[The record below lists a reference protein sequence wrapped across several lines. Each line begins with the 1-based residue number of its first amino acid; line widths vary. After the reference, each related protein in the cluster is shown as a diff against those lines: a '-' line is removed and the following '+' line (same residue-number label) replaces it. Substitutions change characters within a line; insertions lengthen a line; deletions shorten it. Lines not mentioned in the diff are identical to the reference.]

1 MIETLKAE
9 LKLRPTYDEL
19 IGMIESQ
26 GDPNRPSIEQV
37 IDRRATIFRNNQ
49 FGSQF
54 DNLDFLGLKKQE
66 EDRARDNLRNAQLR
80 KAGVDA
86 GTSTGMVG
94 LRAMGFETPSE
105 VYEMDDEEDDIMLNE
120 DIARIRTEMERHRQR
135 QQEAQQASSSTAR
148 SGLDEAH
155 SQSLPVGVPVHS
167 MATDEEDVMP
177 PLEDIEEGE
186 EEEEFEDDPE
196 LIPADDD
203 ETTKAPGQ
211 ARKHKETIDYNDI
224 TKWKQRDV
232 STDDILFQLYLRGIT
247 LEKEQEEDIG
257 KLRNKGKGRE
267 MTKKDYL
274 LNFIEKLMMTGQ
286 WTNEVNGQLIR
297 SRMREWRE
305 MKKGKGKG
313 SGEDKP
319 VPSKPAEASSSSS
332 TPLRDIAVAGAKAGA
347 QELAKAGA
355 QVIAKSFYQDK
366 KYQ

>member
-19 IGMIESQ
+19 VGMIESQ

-86 GTSTGMVG
+86 GTSTGMVD
-94 LRAMGFETPSE
+94 LRARGFVTPSE

-120 DIARIRTEMERHRQR
+120 DIAGIRTEMKRHRQR

-148 SGLDEAH
+148 SDLDEAH
-155 SQSLPVGVPVHS
+155 RQSLPVGV
-167 MATDEEDVMP
+167 MDEEGDMP
-177 PLEDIEEGE
+177 PLEDIEEE
-186 EEEEFEDDPE
+186 EEEEDFEDDPE
-196 LIPADDD
+196 LIPADID
-203 ETTKAPGQ
+203 ESTKAPNQ
-211 ARKHKETIDYNDI
+211 ARKHKETIDYNDNI
-224 TKWKQRDV
+224 TRWRGRDV

-286 WTNEVNGQLIR
+286 WTNEVNDQLIR

-313 SGEDKP
+313 SGEDKQ
-319 VPSKPAEASSSSS
+319 ASSSSS

-355 QVIAKSFYQDK
+355 QAIAKSFLPG
-366 KYQ
+366 